1 MKIIDKYITRGFVW
15 PFLYCL
21 FVFLLLYVVGD
32 LLGHLDSLVK
42 QNVPFDIIKTYYLAS
57 LPYIFVQTTPFAVLL
72 ASVFLFSN
80 LNRHNEIIALRASG
94 VDTLRIITPV
104 ILLGLAI
111 SLAVFLVNDKV
122 VPESSVISNTIKE
135 LRFDRD
141 QKEKGDK
148 LENITVF
155 GRDGKLFYARE
166 FDLKAKKLKDVV
178 MLVHDNNQ
186 ILKRKITAE
195 SMEWTGKSWKFHGAD
210 SFRFDR
216 EGNVLGKPAIF
227 RTPKIIDF
235 NESPESLL
243 KKQTQPDFMNY
254 AQLRDYIHLLALE
267 SKSTARKLLVD
278 LHYKL
283 ALPFTSVVIMLIG
296 IPFALKRTRSKA
308 MASMGLAIV
317 IALVFYGANA
327 ISLALGK
334 GGFVPPIIA
343 AWAANFVFAAL
354 GIYLLAEIRS

>member
-1 MKIIDKYITRGFVW
+1 MKIIDKYITRGFIW

-21 FVFLLLYVVGD
+21 FVFLFLYVIGD
-32 LLGHLDSLVK
+32 LLGHLDGLVK
-42 QNVPFDIIKTYYLAS
+42 QSIPFDVIRAYYLAS
-57 LPYIFVQTTPFAVLL
+57 LPFIFVQTTPFAALI
-72 ASVFLFSN
+72 ACIFLFSN
-80 LNRHNEIIALRASG
+80 LNRHNEIVALRAG
-94 VDTLRIITPV
+94 GIDTLRIITPV
-104 ILLGLAI
+104 LLLGFAI

-122 VPESSVISNTIKE
+122 VPESAVISNTIKE

-141 QKEKGDK
+141 QKDKGDR

-166 FDLKAKKLKDVV
+166 FDLKTKTLKDVV
-178 MLVHDNNQ
+178 MLIHDRDQ
-186 ILKRKITAE
+186 VLKRKVTAE
-195 SMEWTGKSWKFHGAD
+195 SMEWTGKNWKFHGAD
-210 SFRFDR
+210 SFRFDH
-216 EGNVLGKPAIF
+216 EGNVLGKPAVF

-235 NESPESLL
+235 NETPESLL
-243 KKQTQPDFMNY
+243 KKQTQTEFMNY

-267 SKSTARKLLVD
+267 SKTTARKLLVD

-296 IPFALKRTRSKA
+296 IPFALMRSRSKT

-334 GGFVPPIIA
+334 GGFILPIIA
-343 AWAANFVFAAL
+343 AWAANAIFAAL
-354 GIYLLAEIRS
+354 GIYLLSRIRS

>member
-42 QNVPFDIIKTYYLAS
+42 QNVPFGIIKTYYLAS

-111 SLAVFLVNDKV
+111 SLAVFLVNDKI
-122 VPESSVISNTIKE
+122 VPESAVISNTIKE

-235 NESPESLL
+235 NETQESLL